1 MSISFRG
8 TNFRD
13 DISKITEFREI
24 NLTPNF
30 FRERD
35 RDRET
40 ERQRQRDREKQ
51 TETERLKKAER
62 QR

>member
-1 MSISFRG
+1 MSINFRG

-30 FRERD
+30 FRERETEIERQRD

-40 ERQRQRDREKQ
+40 ERNRQRQRD
-51 TETERLKKAER
+51 
-62 QR
+62 